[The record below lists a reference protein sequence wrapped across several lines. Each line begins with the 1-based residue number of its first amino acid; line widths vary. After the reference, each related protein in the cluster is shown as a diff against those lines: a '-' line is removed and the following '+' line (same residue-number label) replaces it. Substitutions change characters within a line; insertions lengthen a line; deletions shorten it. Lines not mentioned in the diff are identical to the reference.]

1 MKRAPGPDFVII
13 GAMKSATSTL
23 HQQLAAQPGLFMSM
37 PKEPNFFSDD
47 AVFERGLDW
56 YRNLFAAARPGDVRG
71 ESSTHY
77 TKLPQH
83 PRAAERLVA
92 ALGTE
97 IKLIYVMRHPVDRL
111 VSHYIHEWTQGVIEQ
126 PIDLAVA
133 RHPELVDYGC
143 YARQLEPWL
152 AHFGTQRILPVF
164 FDSLMERPQHE
175 LDRIGAFLGI
185 RQPMLWRPERAR
197 ENVSL
202 ERLRLPR
209 WASLI
214 AEHPPLRSFSR
225 RAIPAAWRE
234 RLKARWRMTERP
246 ALGGAMRTDVER
258 TFDEDLTR
266 LGGWLGMPLTCS
278 RFEALTVAA
287 DPVWNADADRLS

>member
-1 MKRAPGPDFVII
+1 MRTPGPDFVII

-23 HQQLAAQPGLFMSM
+23 HQQLAAQPGVFMST

-47 AVFERGLDW
+47 AIYARGLRW
-56 YRNLFAAARPGDVRG
+56 YRDLFAAARPDQLRG

-77 TKLPQH
+77 TKLPKH

-97 IKLIYVMRHPVDRL
+97 VKLIYVMRHPVDRL
-111 VSHYIHEWTQGVIEQ
+111 VSHYIHEWTQGVIED

-133 RHPELVDYGC
+133 RHPELVDYGR
-143 YARQLEPWL
+143 YSRQLEPWL
-152 AHFGTQRILPVF
+152 AHFGTRRILPVF

-175 LDRIGAFLGI
+175 LDRIGAFLGLA
-185 RQPMLWRPERAR
+185 QPMLWRKDRAR

-202 ERLRLPR
+202 ERLRMPR

-214 AEHPPLRSFSR
+214 AEHPPLRRISR
-225 RAIPAAWRE
+225 RTIPAAWRE

-246 ALGGAMRTDVER
+246 ALGDAARAEVER
-258 TFDEDLTR
+258 ALDEDLAR
-266 LGGWLGMPLTCS
+266 LGGWLGMPLTCGN
-278 RFEALTVAA
+278 FAELTAAA
-287 DPVWNADADRLS
+287 DPAWSDDAELRA

>member
-1 MKRAPGPDFVII
+1 VSRAPGPDFVII

-23 HQQLAAQPGLFMSM
+23 HQQLAVQPGVFMST

-47 AVFERGLDW
+47 AVYARGLDW
-56 YRNLFAAARPGDVRG
+56 YHNLFAAARLGDLRG

-77 TKLPQH
+77 TKLPSH
-83 PRAAERLVA
+83 PRAVERLVA
-92 ALGTE
+92 ALGTDL
-97 IKLIYVMRHPVDRL
+97 KLIYVMRQPVDRL

-126 PIDLAVA
+126 PLDRAVTQ
-133 RHPELVDYGC
+133 HPELVEYGC

-152 AHFGTQRILPVF
+152 AHFGAPRILPVF

-175 LDRIGAFLGI
+175 LDRIGAFLGVPQ
-185 RQPMLWRPERAR
+185 RLRWRPERAR

-214 AEHPPLRSFSR
+214 AEHPPLRSFCR
-225 RAIPAAWRE
+225 RTIPAAWRE

-246 ALGGAMRTDVER
+246 ELGVALRAEVER
-258 TFDEDLTR
+258 RLDADLER

-278 RFEALTVAA
+278 NFAAFTAAA
-287 DPVWNADADRLS
+287 DPVWTADADRPS